1 MQRLNAVPVPRVR
14 MAVRKATILFPD
26 VLDTHV
32 YRTRKRSPTIAAIRP
47 MASNTLVDS
56 NQSET
61 KTKEPNSIICV
72 LRVYV
77 WNPVCNYVRII
88 RGGGQMEDT
97 DFGIVFQINTRVCQ
111 KKIMGFIFDL
121 SKLSPAISEARHLW
135 NVI

>member
-72 LRVYV
+72 VRVYV
-77 WNPVCNYVRII
+77 WNPVCKYVLYVGVARWKTRIL
-88 RGGGQMEDT
+88 
-97 DFGIVFQINTRVCQ
+97 V
-111 KKIMGFIFDL
+111 
-121 SKLSPAISEARHLW
+121 
-135 NVI
+135 

>member
-1 MQRLNAVPVPRVR
+1 MHQLNALPVPRVR

-56 NQSET
+56 NQSGT

-72 LRVYV
+72 VS
-77 WNPVCNYVRII
+77 
-88 RGGGQMEDT
+88 MEYS
-97 DFGIVFQINTRVCQ
+97 
-111 KKIMGFIFDL
+111 L
-121 SKLSPAISEARHLW
+121 
-135 NVI
+135 

>member
-1 MQRLNAVPVPRVR
+1 MHQLNALPVPRVR

-56 NQSET
+56 NQSGT

-72 LRVYV
+72 VRVVIYA
-77 WNPVCNYVRII
+77 WNPVCKYVLYAGWP
-88 RGGGQMEDT
+88 GG
-97 DFGIVFQINTRVCQ
+97 
-111 KKIMGFIFDL
+111 
-121 SKLSPAISEARHLW
+121 
-135 NVI
+135 